1 MSKRWKNILNGLML
15 AVVFSALVLT
25 AVNYFEP
32 GVLSIGGTMLLE
44 EVKPVEDK
52 QVDKL
57 KAIFLEIDE
66 WLMPVIWTVLGFS
79 SLYTIFLG
87 VMLAKAEGADQREQ
101 AKKRMRN
108 FLIGIVTVVLLMALL
123 KVVTSNIDA
132 VLEFIGYG
140 NTKQQQ

>member
-1 MSKRWKNILNGLML
+1 MNKRWKNVLSGLMFAFVL
-15 AVVFSALVLT
+15 CALVLT

-32 GVLSIGGTMLLE
+32 GLLSIGGMLLAPE
-44 EVKPVEDK
+44 TVEDK
-52 QVDKL
+52 QVDNL
-57 KAIFLEIDE
+57 KNIFLEIDE

-79 SLYTIFLG
+79 SLYAIFLG

-132 VLEFIGYG
+132 VLNFIGYG
-140 NTKQQQ
+140 NSVEKK